1 MKNVTSLPSKNNDT
15 LKGSTPQY
23 HKATKENVDQTRQT
37 QRKTTVEHK
46 AAHPHRLQPPTP
58 SFVQPS
64 TDQQPVKVDGGG
76 TQSQKNG
83 SIQSPAPFVI
93 HPLSFKRH
101 LSPPNDARTTQSE
114 RRRRKFRP

>member
-1 MKNVTSLPSKNNDT
+1 MMNVTSLPSKNNDT

-93 HPLSFKRH
+93 HPLSFK
-101 LSPPNDARTTQSE
+101 PPE
-114 RRRRKFRP
+114 